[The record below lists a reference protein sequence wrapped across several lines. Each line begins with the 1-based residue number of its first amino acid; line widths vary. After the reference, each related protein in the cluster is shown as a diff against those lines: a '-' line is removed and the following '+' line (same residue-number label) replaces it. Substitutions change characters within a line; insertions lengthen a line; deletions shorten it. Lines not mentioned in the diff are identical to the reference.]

1 MISLSASRFPYC
13 ISISRKPG
21 FWSFSTLVLEAYSEP
36 CQASKMKLSAK
47 IINDWKHRKTVYL
60 RCLTGFRTR
69 HSNVT
74 DFFIVL
80 QLGINRLKCN
90 TILKFFHFTNRGA
103 FWNLPSKM
111 ASKIGRFANHLSCL
125 TEFWKNLWLD
135 SVSKVLHR
143 ILQAFRTFFI
153 ALWSDVQTFVHN
165 IYYYLTYS
173 MALVS
178 FCTPSKNK
186 KPRSYLMLSGGTEKD
201 QRHEIG

>member
-13 ISISRKPG
+13 ITISRKPV
-21 FWSFSTLVLEAYSEP
+21 FWSFFTSVVEAYSEP
-36 CQASKMKLSAK
+36 CQASNMKLCAK
-47 IINDWKHRKTVYL
+47 IINDWKHRKMLYL
-60 RCLTGFRTR
+60 RCLTEFRTR
-69 HSNVT
+69 HSSVP
-74 DFFIVL
+74 DFFIVV

-90 TILKFFHFTNRGA
+90 TILKFFYFSNRGA

-111 ASKIGRFANHLSCL
+111 GRFTNHLSCL
-125 TEFWKNLWLD
+125 TEFWKNFWLD

-143 ILQAFRTFFI
+143 ILQGFQMFFI

-178 FCTPSKNK
+178 FCTPSKIKNPEAIWCFQVVQK
-186 KPRSYLMLSGGTEKD
+186 KTRGMK
-201 QRHEIG
+201 